1 MNASG
6 KIRDSKSV
14 LAPRELRFIEPMYAL
29 AVQKLPEGDEWLYEV
44 KFDGYRWLA
53 GRDKNEVT
61 LWSRRG
67 NLFTTQFPRIARACE
82 RLPADTLLDGEI
94 VAVDKSGQISFN
106 LLQHHRSHAQ
116 ALLFYAFDV
125 IVSRG
130 KSLVNTPL
138 EKRRDLLN
146 EIFEDRGKN
155 ASPICLS
162 EMLDALPADLIRV
175 AKEFAFEGIVAKR
188 KTSLYEPG
196 KRSGAW
202 LKYRI
207 NKGQEFVI
215 GGYVPDNPFDS
226 IIVGDYQ
233 DGKLLYAAK
242 VRNGFVPHTRREV
255 AAKLKGLQIGQCPF
269 ANLPERKRTQWALTR
284 EEMKN
289 CVWVKPELV
298 AQIEFGE
305 WTPDGHL
312 RHSRFVGLRE
322 DKDPRQVGREA

>member
-1 MNASG
+1 VKTTGADTTT
-6 KIRDSKSV
+6 ID
-14 LAPRELRFIEPMYAL
+14 FIEPMYAL
-29 AVQKLPEGDEWLYEV
+29 AVQNIPDGKEWLYEV
-44 KFDGYRWLA
+44 KFDGYRCIA
-53 GRDKNEVT
+53 GRSKDGVT

-67 NLFTTQFPRIARACE
+67 NLFTAQFPRIAHACE

-94 VAVDKSGQISFN
+94 VAIDKSGRISFN

-125 IVSRG
+125 IVCRG
-130 KSLVNTPL
+130 KSLVSTPL
-138 EKRRDLLN
+138 EKRRTLLN
-146 EIFEDRGKN
+146 ELFDDLGKK
-155 ASPICLS
+155 ASPVCWS
-162 EMLDALPADLIRV
+162 ETLDAMPADLIRV
-175 AKEFAFEGIVAKR
+175 AKEVGFEGIVAKR

-226 IIVGDYQ
+226 IIVGYYQ

-242 VRNGFVPHTRREV
+242 VRNGLVSHTRREV
-255 AAKLKGLQIGQCPF
+255 AAKLKGLEVNTCPF
-269 ANLPERKRTQWALTR
+269 ANLPEHKRTQWALTR

-298 AQIEFGE
+298 ARIEFGE
-305 WTPDGHL
+305 WTPDVTLDIPSSLGYVRTKSL
-312 RHSRFVGLRE
+312 V
-322 DKDPRQVGREA
+322 K